1 LGSLAGAYF
10 VGFFGAIVGMVL
22 AGWIARKNIYDK
34 LFHPI
39 DRKRYV
45 AFLLPFVIVFWISV
59 EIAWSWLLV
68 TTVQTGVRPPL
79 IVIGLIAS
87 IPAVISG
94 IIGVVATD
102 KKYKSDM
109 LRHFRE
115 WQQSRKNH

>member
-1 LGSLAGAYF
+1 
-10 VGFFGAIVGMVL
+10 MDCPE
-22 AGWIARKNIYDK
+22 NIYDK